1 MPSQPHHAVQTVHD
15 RAAVVLSHENT
26 APSGAF
32 WRRWFEKPNER
43 QFADE
48 VRGFISAL
56 NHLLDVPPTM
66 LSPGDLASIGE
77 DVQRVAKRIEAEIEA
92 PGESAAE
99 VAASLAP
106 AVYVIRTRYEEM
118 YKRGATKEG

>member
-1 MPSQPHHAVQTVHD
+1 MPSQPHHAVQTVHE
-15 RAAVVLSHENT
+15 RAAVVLSHESS
-26 APSGAF
+26 ASGGGF
-32 WRRWFEKPNER
+32 WRHWFEKPNER

-66 LSPGDLASIGE
+66 LSRSDLASIGE
-77 DVQRVAKRIEAEIEA
+77 DVQRVAGRIEAEIEA
-92 PGESAAE
+92 PGESAVE

-106 AVYVIRTRYEEM
+106 AVYLIRRRYEELFR
-118 YKRGATKEG
+118 RGATKQD